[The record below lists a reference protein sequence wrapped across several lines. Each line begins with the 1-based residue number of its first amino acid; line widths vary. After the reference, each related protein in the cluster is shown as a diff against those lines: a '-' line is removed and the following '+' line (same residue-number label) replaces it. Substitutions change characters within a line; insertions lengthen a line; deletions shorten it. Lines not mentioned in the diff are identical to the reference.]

1 MKNGKILC
9 NYLLLFIEKKR
20 ACSENRNACSHS
32 VPYELTDLYS
42 WVKIYF
48 SVLHMP
54 QGSRKVKGTT
64 PECGKRR
71 VHGSAV
77 ESEWESSVCWAL
89 INGEV
94 RLLPDILAY
103 KNLKSSTVSSWG
115 FAIYAHWS
123 HLTLT
128 FAKLFSHLWNKET
141 ELNYLEGPLRLWHLW
156 EEKHR
161 SGKWLKKSMHPSPFS
176 PPPAQKRSRL
186 YPKTGVYVPIADTA
200 HTVLIRELKP
210 CLAGLLLYGLPC
222 MELPFS
228 YCRLPLFSKTTED
241 KRIST
246 TCLPLTCI
254 TMP

>member
-1 MKNGKILC
+1 
-9 NYLLLFIEKKR
+9 
-20 ACSENRNACSHS
+20 
-32 VPYELTDLYS
+32 
-42 WVKIYF
+42 
-48 SVLHMP
+48 MP

-71 VHGSAV
+71 VPGSTV

-176 PPPAQKRSRL
+176 PLPAQKPTVSQDWSICSNCGHATYCTHMWTKAML
-186 YPKTGVYVPIADTA
+186 GWAASLWSALHGIAF
-200 HTVLIRELKP
+200 
-210 CLAGLLLYGLPC
+210 LLLQASSALQDH
-222 MELPFS
+222 
-228 YCRLPLFSKTTED
+228 R
-241 KRIST
+241 R
-246 TCLPLTCI
+246 
-254 TMP
+254 